1 MSDNAKTSICD
12 EILRIMQVYDEQE
25 AKGNVDTPGGLEHM
39 GDVWKLLD
47 GWRRELQVATPDL
60 ERATEMP
67 MNDCGLMINVG
78 RDGTWLH
85 FTAKSGKSA
94 GINVENWANSKDGGI
109 TAQTL
114 RDWAADRR
122 EQAASIGSSRG

>member
-1 MSDNAKTSICD
+1 MSDNVKTSICE
-12 EILRIMQVYDEQE
+12 EILRIMQTYDEQE
-25 AKGNVDTPGGLEHM
+25 ARGNVDTPGGLEHM

-47 GWRRELQVATPDL
+47 GWRRELQGTTPDS

-67 MNDCGLMINVG
+67 MNDCGLTINVG

-94 GINVENWANSKDGGI
+94 VINVENWANSKDGGI
-109 TAQTL
+109 TAQAL

-122 EQAASIGSSRG
+122 EQAAGSRG

>member
-47 GWRRELQVATPDL
+47 GWRNELQAAKPSVDQ
-60 ERATEMP
+60 ATEMP
-67 MNDCGLMINVG
+67 MDDCGLTINTG

-85 FTAKSGKSA
+85 FTAKSGMSA

-109 TAQTL
+109 TAQAL
-114 RDWAADRR
+114 RDWASDRR
-122 EQAASIGSSRG
+122 EQAVAIGSSRG